1 MPIGYWISALLA
13 LVVVLG
19 LAIYL
24 RKRQKAKE
32 KAYLE
37 ALAAPV
43 EKRVWG
49 KQVAI
54 PSQGYVCQAVREI
67 ANVQFKKHE
76 APHLPLHECTHKFGC
91 QCKYQLLEDKRS
103 GKERREGVDRR
114 PVVRYAPDVLPR
126 RSGRDRRK
134 ENNTAFNDRAI

>member
-1 MPIGYWISALLA
+1 MA
-13 LVVVLG
+13 VVLA

-24 RKRQKAKE
+24 RKRQSAKE

-43 EKRVWG
+43 AKRVWG
-49 KQVAI
+49 KQADI
-54 PSQGYVCQAVREI
+54 PAQGPACQAVREI
-67 ANVQFKKHE
+67 ADVQFKKHE
-76 APHLPLHECTHKFGC
+76 APQLPLHECTHKFGC

-103 GKERREGVDRR
+103 GKERRDGIDRR
-114 PVVRYAPDVLPR
+114 PVVRYDPEAPAR
-126 RSGRDRRK
+126 RSGRDRRE

>member
-1 MPIGYWISALLA
+1 MPIGYWLSALLA
-13 LVVVLG
+13 LLVVLG
-19 LAIYL
+19 LVIYL
-24 RKRQKAKE
+24 HKRQTAKE
-32 KAYLE
+32 KAYLA

-49 KQVAI
+49 KQVDI
-54 PSQGYVCQAVREI
+54 PAQGYVCQAVRDI
-67 ANVQFKKHE
+67 ADTRFKKQD

-103 GKERREGVDRR
+103 GKERREGGDRR
-114 PVVRYAPDVLPR
+114 PVVRYAPDVPPR
-126 RSGRDRRK
+126 RSGRDRRE